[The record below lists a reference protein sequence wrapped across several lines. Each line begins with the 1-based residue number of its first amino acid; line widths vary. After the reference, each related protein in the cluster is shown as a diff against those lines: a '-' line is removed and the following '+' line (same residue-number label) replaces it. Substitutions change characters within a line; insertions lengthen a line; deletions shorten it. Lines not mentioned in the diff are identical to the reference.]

1 MDTNFD
7 YEQTIKQL
15 DNIIE
20 TFNDGNVSLEESVK
34 LYEEAC
40 KLIKKSKEILNN
52 YEKRIYEVKNEQ
64 L

>member
-1 MDTNFD
+1 MDMNFD

-15 DNIIE
+15 DSIIDVFNNGNI
-20 TFNDGNVSLEESVK
+20 SLEESVK

-40 KLIKKSKEILNN
+40 KLIKKSKEILND
-52 YEKRIYEVKNEQ
+52 YEKRICEVKNEY

>member
-15 DNIIE
+15 DGIIE
-20 TFNDGNVSLEESVK
+20 TFNTGNVSLEESVK

-40 KLIKKSKEILNN
+40 KLIKKSKEILSN